1 MIIIEAISYSAIVPF
16 RNMTKNLESLEYD
29 HCKLTRIMNGEK
41 VSALLIVI
49 LNILMFNFCVCVAN
63 EAVNISAVVQG
74 CGNGILDA
82 NEECD
87 GINLGGQTCQGLGY
101 SSGVLNCGADC
112 LFDTSNCISG
122 GGGFVPPTPPQIVPD
137 PSPEHPEIPK
147 SLIINNNNAYANSLN
162 VILTLSAQ
170 NAFQMAISNYS
181 DFAGVSW
188 EDYNILKNWNL
199 TEGEGKKTIYAKF
212 RSESGGVSKT
222 VSDTIIF
229 DITAPT
235 NVSALK
241 AEPKNKKIELSWINP
256 KDADFAGIKINRSQ
270 ESYILSPNEGE
281 VIYSSSGTF
290 FIDANLENKIAYFYT
305 VFSCDQAG
313 NYSSGA
319 IVFAIPE
326 SSPDSKIIPEIP
338 IIPGETIPEIPPEI
352 FPEIP
357 PEIIPLIP
365 LPPQPPI
372 IPPFIPEQ
380 KIKLSDFSLK
390 IKTDT
395 GIIPLEIS
403 TQKPRES
410 GGIKI
415 IKDAPLAISI
425 PADKF
430 TKEVKTVTAS
440 ITNNISSSSYLLK
453 LNKDSNAFETVI
465 PTPLQKGKYN
475 LILNIIYK
483 DGTTESVSV
492 EILIDPYGYIYKRIE
507 NQELRITNAVVSLF
521 YLNPKTKKYEL
532 WFAEKYSQKNPQITD
547 ETGEYFFMVP
557 KGKYYLEVAKENY
570 YSEKTAEFEVIDEIV
585 NINIEIKEI
594 PPLWQKFIWLIVLAG
609 AGLLI
614 IIAKNLLARKR
625 G

>member
-1 MIIIEAISYSAIVPF
+1 
-16 RNMTKNLESLEYD
+16 
-29 HCKLTRIMNGEK
+29 MNGEK
-41 VSALLIVI
+41 VSALLILVI
-49 LNILMFNFCVCVAN
+49 LNIVVFSFCCIRITDA
-63 EAVNISAVVQG
+63 AVNISAIVQS

-82 NEECD
+82 GEECD
-87 GINLGGQTCQGLGY
+87 GIDLGGQTCQGLGY

-112 LFDTSNCISG
+112 FFDTSGCISG
-122 GGGFVPPTPPQIVPD
+122 GGGFIPPTPPQVAPD
-137 PSPEHPEIPK
+137 PSPEHPEVSK
-147 SLIINNNNAYANSLN
+147 SLIINNNNAYANSSK

-170 NAFQMAISNYS
+170 NAFQMAISNS
-181 DFAGVSW
+181 ADFAGVSW
-188 EDYNILKNWNL
+188 EDYNISKNWNL
-199 TEGEGKKTIYAKF
+199 TEGEGKKTVHAKF
-212 RSESGGVSKT
+212 RSVSGGVSKV
-222 VSDTIIF
+222 VSDSIIF
-229 DITAPT
+229 DITAPV
-235 NVSALK
+235 NVSSLK
-241 AEPKNKKIELSWINP
+241 AEPKNKKIELSWLNP
-256 KDADFAGIKINRSQ
+256 KDADFAGVKINRSR
-270 ESYILSPNEGE
+270 ESYALNPNEGE
-281 VIYSSSGTF
+281 VIYDGSRDF
-290 FIDANLENKIAYFYT
+290 FIDTNLENKIAYFYT
-305 VFSCDQAG
+305 VFSYDQAG

-319 IVFAIPE
+319 IIFAIPQ

-594 PPLWQKFIWLIVLAG
+594 LPLWQKFIWLIILAG
-609 AGLLI
+609 AGLLAVI
-614 IIAKNLLARKR
+614 VRRLLAWKR
-625 G
+625 V